1 MHPKLFSSMNDAMQK
16 WISDRAED
24 DEYIASDTL
33 TSPNIALN
41 MARAAAAVWD
51 SMVDSSVFTAEQV
64 SE

>member
-1 MHPKLFSSMNDAMQK
+1 MQE
-16 WISDRAED
+16 WLNAHCED
-24 DEYIASDTL
+24 TEYEETDTW

-51 SMVDSSVFTAEQV
+51 GMVDSSVFTAEQV